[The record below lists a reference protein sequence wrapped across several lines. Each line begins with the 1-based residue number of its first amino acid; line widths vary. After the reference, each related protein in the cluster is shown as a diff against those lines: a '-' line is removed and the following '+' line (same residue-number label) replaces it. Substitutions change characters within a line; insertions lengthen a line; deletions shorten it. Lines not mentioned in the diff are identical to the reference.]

1 MSTLNINVRVTPELN
16 KHLQQ
21 QIGES
26 GLYNNA
32 SEYIRDLLRKDLK
45 SQKESWEWLKR
56 ELEPALRADDSD
68 YQEIRAAD
76 VISRNKLP

>member
-1 MSTLNINVRVTPELN
+1 MSTYSINIRVTQELN

-21 QIGES
+21 QIGEF

-45 SQKESWEWLKR
+45 TQKESWAWLKQA
-56 ELEPALRADDSD
+56 LEPALRADDSE
-68 YQEIRAAD
+68 YSEVTASD
-76 VISRNKLP
+76 VVARNKQT